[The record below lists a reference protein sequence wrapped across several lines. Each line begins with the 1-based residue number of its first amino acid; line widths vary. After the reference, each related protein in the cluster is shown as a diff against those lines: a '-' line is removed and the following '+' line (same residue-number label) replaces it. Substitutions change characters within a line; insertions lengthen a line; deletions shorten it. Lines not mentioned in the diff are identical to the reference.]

1 MKLDRKQMT
10 YVFFGGLILVA
21 LLFYLVVISPALSKQ
36 ELLAKNIAKR
46 KQDLVR
52 ISEING
58 KWQSFQRDRSEVQEA
73 IKGRGGFTLLSYLEA
88 VTREIGIDQRIQYIK
103 PVTFPE
109 GEGKLKPEGIEI
121 SLDGVNMEQLV
132 NFLYKIEY
140 SGKLLHVKRIK
151 VLRASKEKT
160 SLFQGDLAGQH
171 LQPCVMLIQKSS
183 ILLPAVRHQLKTM
196 SAPKAGR
203 SRSG

>member
-1 MKLDRKQMT
+1 MKLDRKQMS
-10 YVFFGGLILVA
+10 YVFFGGLFLVA
-21 LLFYLVVISPALSKQ
+21 LLLYLVVISPALSKQ

-52 ISEING
+52 ISEIKG
-58 KWQSFQRDRSEVQEA
+58 KWQSFQRDRSDVQEA
-73 IKGRGGFTLLSYLEA
+73 IKGRGDFTLLSYLEA

-121 SLDGVNMEQLV
+121 SLDGINMEQLV
-132 NFLYKIEY
+132 HFLYRMEY

-151 VLRASKEKT
+151 LLRASKEKT
-160 SLFQGDLAGQH
+160 SLLKVT
-171 LQPCVMLIQKSS
+171 LQVNTYNPV
-183 ILLPAVRHQLKTM
+183 
-196 SAPKAGR
+196 
-203 SRSG
+203 

>member
-21 LLFYLVVISPALSKQ
+21 LLFYLIVISPALSKQ
-36 ELLAKNIAKR
+36 EALAKNIAKR
-46 KQDLVR
+46 KQDLVK
-52 ISEING
+52 ISEIKG
-58 KWQSFQRDRSEVQEA
+58 KWQSFQRDRSDVQAA
-73 IKGRGGFTLLSYLEA
+73 IKGRGSFTLLSYLEA

-121 SLDGVNMEQLV
+121 SLDGINMEQLV
-132 NFLYKIEY
+132 SFLYKIEY

-151 VLRASKEKT
+151 ILRASKEKT
-160 SLFQGDLAGQH
+160 SLLKVT
-171 LQPCVMLIQKSS
+171 LQVNTYNPV
-183 ILLPAVRHQLKTM
+183 
-196 SAPKAGR
+196 
-203 SRSG
+203 

>member
-10 YVFFGGLILVA
+10 YVFFGGLFLVA

-52 ISEING
+52 ISEIKG
-58 KWQSFQRDRSEVQEA
+58 KWQNFQRDRSDVQEA
-73 IKGRGGFTLLSYLEA
+73 IKARSGFTLLSYLEV

-121 SLDGVNMEQLV
+121 SLDGINMEQLV

-151 VLRASKEKT
+151 ILRASKEKT
-160 SLFQGDLAGQH
+160 SLLKVT
-171 LQPCVMLIQKSS
+171 LQVNTYNPV
-183 ILLPAVRHQLKTM
+183 
-196 SAPKAGR
+196 
-203 SRSG
+203 

>member
-10 YVFFGGLILVA
+10 YVFFGGLFLVA
-21 LLFYLVVISPALSKQ
+21 LLFYLLVISPALSKQ
-36 ELLAKNIAKR
+36 ALLAKTIAKR

-52 ISEING
+52 ISEIKG

-109 GEGKLKPEGIEI
+109 GEGKLRPEGIEI

-132 NFLYKIEY
+132 TFLYRIEY

-151 VLRASKEKT
+151 ILRASKERT
-160 SLFQGDLAGQH
+160 SLLKVT
-171 LQPCVMLIQKSS
+171 LQVNTYNPV
-183 ILLPAVRHQLKTM
+183 
-196 SAPKAGR
+196 
-203 SRSG
+203 

>member
-10 YVFFGGLILVA
+10 YVFIGGFVLAA
-21 LLFYLVVISPALSKQ
+21 LLFYGIVISPALSRQ

-46 KQDLVR
+46 KQDLVK
-52 ISEING
+52 ISEIKA
-58 KWQSFQRDRSEVQEA
+58 KWQSFQRDRADVQEA

-103 PVTFPE
+103 PVTFAE
-109 GEGKLKPEGIEI
+109 GEGKLKPEGIEM

-132 NFLYKIEY
+132 NFLYRIEH

-151 VLRASKEKT
+151 ILRASKEKT
-160 SLFQGDLAGQH
+160 SLLKVT
-171 LQPCVMLIQKSS
+171 LQVNTYNPV
-183 ILLPAVRHQLKTM
+183 
-196 SAPKAGR
+196 
-203 SRSG
+203 

>member
-10 YVFFGGLILVA
+10 YVFFGGLFLAA
-21 LLFYLVVISPALSKQ
+21 LLFYLIVISPALSRE
-36 ELLAKNIAKR
+36 ELLSKNIAKR

-52 ISEING
+52 ISEIKG
-58 KWQSFQRDRSEVQEA
+58 KWQNFQKDRSDVQEA

-109 GEGKLKPEGIEI
+109 GEGKLRPEGIEI

-132 NFLYKIEY
+132 NFLYRIEY

-151 VLRASKEKT
+151 ILRASKEKT
-160 SLFQGDLAGQH
+160 SLLKVTFQVNTYN
-171 LQPCVMLIQKSS
+171 PV
-183 ILLPAVRHQLKTM
+183 
-196 SAPKAGR
+196 
-203 SRSG
+203 

>member
-10 YVFFGGLILVA
+10 YVFFGGLSLVA
-21 LLFYLVVISPALSKQ
+21 LLFYLIVISPALSRQ
-36 ELLAKNIAKR
+36 ELLAKNIVKR

-52 ISEING
+52 ISEIKG
-58 KWQSFQRDRSEVQEA
+58 KWETFQKDRRDVQEA
-73 IKGRGGFTLLSYLEA
+73 IKSRGSFTLLSYLEA

-103 PVTFPE
+103 PVSFPE

-132 NFLYKIEY
+132 NFLYRIEY

-151 VLRASKEKT
+151 ILRASREKV
-160 SLFQGDLAGQH
+160 SLLKVT
-171 LQPCVMLIQKSS
+171 LQVNTYNPI
-183 ILLPAVRHQLKTM
+183 
-196 SAPKAGR
+196 
-203 SRSG
+203 

>member
-10 YVFFGGLILVA
+10 YVFFGGLFLAA
-21 LLFYLVVISPALSKQ
+21 LLFYLIVISPALSRQ
-36 ELLAKNIAKR
+36 DLLSKNIAKR
-46 KQDLVR
+46 KQDLMR
-52 ISEING
+52 ISEVKG
-58 KWQSFQRDRSEVQEA
+58 KWQNFQKDRIDVQEA
-73 IKGRGGFTLLSYLEA
+73 IRGRGSFTLLSYLEA

-109 GEGKLKPEGIEI
+109 GEGKLRPEGIEI

-132 NFLYKIEY
+132 NFLYRIEY

-160 SLFQGDLAGQH
+160 SLLKVT
-171 LQPCVMLIQKSS
+171 LQVNTYNPI
-183 ILLPAVRHQLKTM
+183 
-196 SAPKAGR
+196 
-203 SRSG
+203 

>member
-10 YVFFGGLILVA
+10 YVFFGGLFLVA
-21 LLFYLVVISPALSKQ
+21 LLFYLIVISPALSKQ
-36 ELLAKNIAKR
+36 ALLAKNIAKR

-52 ISEING
+52 ISEIKG

-109 GEGKLKPEGIEI
+109 GEGKLRPEGIEI

-132 NFLYKIEY
+132 TFLYRIES

-151 VLRASKEKT
+151 ILRASKEKT
-160 SLFQGDLAGQH
+160 SLLKVT
-171 LQPCVMLIQKSS
+171 LQVNTYNPV
-183 ILLPAVRHQLKTM
+183 
-196 SAPKAGR
+196 
-203 SRSG
+203 